1 MKKDHFIT
9 IKRDC
14 CGCSACQ
21 QICPQNCITMD
32 YDKEGFLY
40 PVIDKSKCIN
50 CNLCKKTCPVLHNA
64 NKDDAYLNSYIAIS
78 NKPNRIA
85 SSSGGLFFLFAEKI
99 IGEGGAVFGAAFDDN
114 WQVHH
119 ICIESMD
126 EIDTLM
132 RSKYVQSSTDNT
144 YRQVRKML
152 SAGKKVLYTGTPCQ
166 IAGLKSFLKKS
177 YNNLIT
183 VDILCHGVP
192 SPMIWKYYLSIL
204 EREYHSAPKEVN
216 FRDKVSGW
224 KDFSLSVNFLNGKR
238 YVKTIMS
245 DDYMRMFL
253 TNYNL
258 RPSCYDCRFR
268 GLNRDCDITIGDAW
282 GINTV
287 KPEFDDDK
295 GTSIIIIH
303 SVNGKKLIDEI
314 SKDCTMETINV
325 DDLIPPD
332 KGVRTTIKMPEQRA
346 LLFYHW
352 IHGKDFDKMNRSM
365 YGGRK
370 NYILGKIFRTI
381 YRQ

>member
-50 CNLCKKTCPVLHNA
+50 CNLCKKTCPVLHNV

-132 RSKYVQSSTDNT
+132 RSKYVQSSTNNT
-144 YRQVRKML
+144 YRQVRKL
-152 SAGKKVLYTGTPCQ
+152 LGAGRKVLYTGTPCQ
-166 IAGLKSFLKKS
+166 IAGLKSFLKKI

-192 SPMIWKYYLSIL
+192 SPMIWKYYLSNL

-224 KDFSLSVNFLNGKR
+224 KDYSLSVNFLNGKR

-303 SVNGKKLIDEI
+303 SENGKKLIDEI
-314 SKDCTMETINV
+314 SKDCTMEKINV